1 MVQNYRAAVKILD
14 IDIAHGAV
22 FDPVGCEKARLWWY
36 HHGIRAG
43 DDIGR
48 RDAFIEIAIAIDLL
62 KDVAADD
69 LLGSGWAEVR
79 INDRL
84 HDVIC
89 STAGYQRGEDPALG
103 RAVIGRADAYQML
116 DVLRPVEHPHPV
128 PRDQSTLGMPKD
140 DDLLRTRC
148 VHDGAD
154 IGADVSCGVWDE
166 ARGARAVIGRENC
179 PAIFAEVRAQ

>member
-1 MVQNYRAAVKILD
+1 
-14 IDIAHGAV
+14 
-22 FDPVGCEKARLWWY
+22 LWWY

-43 DDIGR
+43 ADIGI

-62 KDVAADD
+62 KDVADDD
-69 LLGSGWAEVR
+69 LLSSGWAEVR
-79 INDRL
+79 SNDRL
-84 HDVIC
+84 HGDIG
-89 STAGYQRGEDPALG
+89 STARYQRGRDTG
-103 RAVIGRADAYQML
+103 MRRTVIGRDDAFQML
-116 DVLRPVEHPHPV
+116 DVLRSVEHPHPV